1 MSERISGHSQH
12 ETKGKF
18 QDRQILRHAIR
29 GALAAGFALSC
40 APIIGSAH
48 ADDEAPPVMSDW
60 GGARTKLREENGVT
74 IGLNYIAETLAV
86 TRGGINQRASYEG
99 RFEFVVDT
107 DLEKLTGLA
116 NFKGA
121 STHLKIFNIHNGGRN
136 AAANAGSIADPSN
149 IDALPTTR
157 LFTAWYQHEIADG
170 LFSLRFG
177 QLAADDEFLT
187 SETAGGLINGTFGW
201 AGLAA
206 ANIRSGGPAYPLATP
221 GARAK
226 IQANENLALL
236 GAVFSGDPTGRNC
249 TIDPQRCNFH
259 GTTFSFAHGALI
271 LGEVQYAINPGKN
284 PVGLPGVYKVGFW
297 HATTEYADQRLGIDP
312 ATGAVVSLADP
323 AFTPDPLN
331 HRGNWGIYGVVDQ
344 MIWRGNERSVN
355 VFMRGGFTPNDRN
368 VVSAYIDGGIG
379 IKGLIE
385 GRSDDK
391 LTFGVAHAKISNSAV
406 ALDRDTLAF
415 NGPPYP
421 IRNGETLFEVSY
433 VAQIAPYWSIQP
445 DIQYIVRPSGGVPH
459 PNNPNAVIGNAFIVG
474 ARTTINF

>member
-1 MSERISGHSQH
+1 M
-12 ETKGKF
+12 
-18 QDRQILRHAIR
+18 R
-29 GALAAGFALSC
+29 GAFRAAMVAGTALSIV
-40 APIIGSAH
+40 PMMDVAH

-60 GGARTKLREENGVT
+60 GGTRTKLREQNGVT

-86 TRGGINQRASYEG
+86 TRGGIERRGSFEG

-121 STHLKIFNIHNGGRN
+121 STHLKVFNIHHGGRN
-136 AAANAGSIADPSN
+136 AAANVGSIADPSN

-221 GARAK
+221 GVRAK
-226 IQANENLALL
+226 IQASENLALL
-236 GAVFSGDPTGRNC
+236 GAVFSGDPAGRNC

-271 LGEVQYAINPGKN
+271 MGEVQYAVNAGKN
-284 PVGLPGVYKVGFW
+284 AAGLPGIYKLGFW
-297 HATTEYADQRLGIDP
+297 RATTEYADQRFGIDP

-331 HRGNWGIYGVVDQ
+331 HRGNWGIYGVADQ
-344 MIWRGNERSVN
+344 MIWRGGERSVN
-355 VFMRGGFTPNDRN
+355 VFMRGGFTPNDCN

-379 IKGLIE
+379 T
-385 GRSDDK
+385 R
-391 LTFGVAHAKISNSAV
+391 A
-406 ALDRDTLAF
+406 
-415 NGPPYP
+415 
-421 IRNGETLFEVSY
+421 
-433 VAQIAPYWSIQP
+433 
-445 DIQYIVRPSGGVPH
+445 
-459 PNNPNAVIGNAFIVG
+459 
-474 ARTTINF
+474 